1 MQFTTKLTESEYMA
15 AFRLHCKSP
24 YRAIAN
30 AFAYTLAGLFWIFLI
45 ASWIF
50 KGQHPSDPF
59 LGQNVSAFQK
69 ALLPGALGILLWVLF
84 FRVYTPYDT
93 RRKFRKTRSFQIEVF
108 NEINSEGLMQKTAE
122 GSYGFSRW
130 ADFSHWRESEQMFI
144 VVYPTGIYCMIPK
157 SAVTAEQQSEIRNIL
172 TAALPKK

>member
-1 MQFTTKLTESEYMA
+1 MQFTSKLTEDEYMEA
-15 AFRLHCKSP
+15 HRLHCKSP

-50 KGQHPSDPF
+50 KALYPSDPF

-69 ALLPGALGILLWVLF
+69 AILPGALGILLWVLF
-84 FRVYTPYDT
+84 FRVYTPYAT

-130 ADFSHWRESEQMFI
+130 ADFSHWRESEQMII

-157 SAVTAEQQSEIRNIL
+157 SAVTTEQQNEVRNIL

>member
-1 MQFTTKLTESEYMA
+1 MQFTSKLSEAEYMGA
-15 AFRLHCKSP
+15 YRLNCKSP

-30 AFAYTLAGLFWIFLI
+30 AIAYTVTSLFWIFLI

-50 KGQHPSDPF
+50 KALHPSDPF

-69 ALLPGALGILLWVLF
+69 AILPGAFGFLLWVLF

-93 RRKFRKTRSFQIEVF
+93 RRKFRKTRSFQIEVL
-108 NEINSEGLMQKTAE
+108 NEINSEGLMQKTSE

-144 VVYPTGIYCMIPK
+144 VVYPTGIFCMIPK
-157 SAVTAEQQSEIRNIL
+157 SAVTSEQQNEVRNIL
-172 TAALPKK
+172 TAALAKK

>member
-1 MQFTTKLTESEYMA
+1 MQFTSRLTEDEYMEA
-15 AFRLHCKSP
+15 YRLNCKSL

-30 AFAYTLAGLFWIFLI
+30 AIAYAITGLFWIFLI

-50 KGQHPSDPF
+50 KTLHPNELF

-69 ALLPGALGILLWVLF
+69 TILPGSVGFLLWVLF

-93 RRKFRKTRSFQIEVF
+93 RRKFRKTRSFQVEVF
-108 NEINSEGLMQKTAE
+108 NEMNSEGLMQKTAE

-130 ADFSHWRESEQMFI
+130 ADFTHWRESARMFI

-157 SAVTAEQQSEIRNIL
+157 SAITGEQQKEVRNLIA
-172 TAALPKK
+172 TALPKK